1 MSEVKQAL
9 LLNDTALAGNHG
21 SQVVIDQLIRLAG
34 QHGINIAGR
43 QAMDTPLD
51 QLQTRGL
58 DLVIVN
64 GEGSL
69 HHAKKAARAI
79 AAVPEWAETR
89 GLPAFLINSIYQD
102 NDDAI
107 LKGVSRYKQIYLRDA
122 QSFKELE
129 ALGKTPQAVVDLSL
143 TWGPVGRL
151 AADRR
156 AIIVTDS
163 TLKDTNAALFALSR
177 NLSDTVFVPF
187 RSRPPVLSSN
197 QDQNTANL
205 NRYRMRK
212 ITSRFQT
219 KAINRARY
227 ANILPTL
234 DDFTQVLRNT
244 ASLIVAGRYHAVCIA
259 LDLQIPFV
267 AVPSN
272 SFKVEALLEA
282 IGMQG
287 RMVQKPLASITRQN
301 LLSDYGS
308 YTDGEQLR
316 MSEFKQQQCATAD
329 RMFQEIHDH
338 CQDKVETP
346 IL

>member
-34 QHGINIAGR
+34 QHNINIAR
-43 QAMDTPLD
+43 RCAMDTPLD
-51 QLQTRGL
+51 RLPTDGI

-69 HHAKKAARAI
+69 HHSKKAARAI
-79 AAVPEWAETR
+79 AAVPEWAQAR
-89 GLPAFLINSIYQD
+89 GLPAFLVNSIYQE
-102 NDDAI
+102 NDTAI
-107 LKGVSRYKQIYLRDA
+107 FKGVCGYKQIYVRDA
-122 QSFKELE
+122 QSFEELDV
-129 ALGKTPQAVVDLSL
+129 LGKRPQAVVDLSL
-143 TWGPVGRL
+143 TWAPQGTL
-151 AADRR
+151 ASDRR
-156 AIIVTDS
+156 TIMVTDS

-177 NLSDTVFVPF
+177 NLSDATFVPF
-187 RSRPPVLSSN
+187 RSRPPVLPSN
-197 QDQNTANL
+197 QGQNASNL

-212 ITSRFQT
+212 ITSQFQT

-234 DDFTQVLRNT
+234 DDFLRTLRNT

-272 SFKVEALLEA
+272 SFKVEALLKE
-282 IGMQG
+282 ISMEG
-287 RMVQKPLASITRQN
+287 RMIQRPLASITRQD
-301 LLSDYGS
+301 LLSKYGS
-308 YTDGEQLR
+308 YTDNERLR
-316 MSEFKQQQCATAD
+316 ANTFKQQQCETAD
-329 RMFQEIHDH
+329 RMFQEIFHQ
-338 CQDKVETP
+338 C
-346 IL
+346 

>member
-1 MSEVKQAL
+1 MSDVKQAL

-21 SQVVIDQLIRLAG
+21 SQVVVDQLIRLAG

-107 LKGVSRYKQIYLRDA
+107 LKGVSRYKQIYVRDA

-129 ALGKTPQAVVDLSL
+129 ALGKTPEAVVDLSL
-143 TWGPVGRL
+143 TWGPEGVL

-177 NLSDTVFVPF
+177 SLSDAVFVPF
-187 RSRPPVLSSN
+187 RSRPPILSSG
-197 QDQNTANL
+197 QQHGQYQSSSNL
-205 NRYRMRK
+205 NRYRMRR
-212 ITSRFQT
+212 ITSQFQT

-282 IGMQG
+282 IDMQD
-287 RMVQKPLASITRQN
+287 RMIQKPLASITRQN
-301 LLSDYGS
+301 LLSNFGS

-329 RMFQEIHDH
+329 RMFQEILHQ
-338 CQDKVETP
+338 C
-346 IL
+346 